1 MKEREEQFRKIQAS
15 YDSFTFMF
23 YEAMR
28 RNSHY
33 TFKDLDKQIDKTIEE
48 LQKLKDSNVIA
59 YDFNMLGNIYAY
71 SKDDLFSKQNTV
83 FELHYSTI
91 FDFKKI

>member
-1 MKEREEQFRKIQAS
+1 MTKCLENKNNHKTTNLIAKTSTSLLKKYENRAILRELGGVQMKEREEQFRKIQAS

-33 TFKDLDKQIDKTIEE
+33 TFKDLNKQIDKTIEE
-48 LQKLKDSNVIA
+48 LQKLKRI
-59 YDFNMLGNIYAY
+59 
-71 SKDDLFSKQNTV
+71 
-83 FELHYSTI
+83 
-91 FDFKKI
+91 

>member
-1 MKEREEQFRKIQAS
+1 MLQNNNKTTNLTAKTSTSLLTKYKNKTILRELGGVQMKEREEQFRKIQAS

-33 TFKDLDKQIDKTIEE
+33 TFKDLNKQIDKTIEE
-48 LQKLKDSNVIA
+48 LQKLKRI
-59 YDFNMLGNIYAY
+59 
-71 SKDDLFSKQNTV
+71 
-83 FELHYSTI
+83 
-91 FDFKKI
+91 

>member
-1 MKEREEQFRKIQAS
+1 MKEREEQFRKIQEN

-48 LQKLKDSNVIA
+48 LQKLKRI
-59 YDFNMLGNIYAY
+59 
-71 SKDDLFSKQNTV
+71 
-83 FELHYSTI
+83 
-91 FDFKKI
+91 

>member
-1 MKEREEQFRKIQAS
+1 MTKCLENKNNHKIRNLIAKTSTSLLKKYKNKTVLRELGGVQMKEREEQFRKIQES

-48 LQKLKDSNVIA
+48 LQKLKRI
-59 YDFNMLGNIYAY
+59 
-71 SKDDLFSKQNTV
+71 
-83 FELHYSTI
+83 
-91 FDFKKI
+91 

>member
-1 MKEREEQFRKIQAS
+1 MLKKYKNKTVLRKLGGVQMNEREEQFRKIQAS

-48 LQKLKDSNVIA
+48 LQKLKRI
-59 YDFNMLGNIYAY
+59 
-71 SKDDLFSKQNTV
+71 
-83 FELHYSTI
+83 
-91 FDFKKI
+91 

>member
-1 MKEREEQFRKIQAS
+1 MLKKYKNKTVLRELGGVQMKEREEQFRKIQAS

-48 LQKLKDSNVIA
+48 LQKLKRI
-59 YDFNMLGNIYAY
+59 
-71 SKDDLFSKQNTV
+71 
-83 FELHYSTI
+83 
-91 FDFKKI
+91 

>member
-1 MKEREEQFRKIQAS
+1 MKEREEQFRKIQES

-33 TFKDLDKQIDKTIEE
+33 TFKDLNKQIDKTIEE
-48 LQKLKDSNVIA
+48 LQKLKRI
-59 YDFNMLGNIYAY
+59 
-71 SKDDLFSKQNTV
+71 
-83 FELHYSTI
+83 
-91 FDFKKI
+91 

>member
-1 MKEREEQFRKIQAS
+1 MLTKYKNKTILRELGGVQMNEREEQFRKIQAS

-33 TFKDLDKQIDKTIEE
+33 TFKDLNKQIDKTIEE
-48 LQKLKDSNVIA
+48 LQKLKRI
-59 YDFNMLGNIYAY
+59 
-71 SKDDLFSKQNTV
+71 
-83 FELHYSTI
+83 
-91 FDFKKI
+91 

>member
-1 MKEREEQFRKIQAS
+1 MTKCLENKNNNKTTNLTAKTSTSLLKKYKNKTVLRELGGVQMNEREEEFRKIQES

-33 TFKDLDKQIDKTIEE
+33 TFKDLNKQIDKTIEE
-48 LQKLKDSNVIA
+48 LQKLKRI
-59 YDFNMLGNIYAY
+59 
-71 SKDDLFSKQNTV
+71 
-83 FELHYSTI
+83 
-91 FDFKKI
+91 